1 MIRKKMNEI
10 KLNLHMH
17 TRYSDGTGSHA
28 DIAQAGLHANLDAL
42 IVTDHNIWV
51 QGPEGYYKEGNKRV
65 LIIIGEEIH
74 DQDREPQK
82 NHLLV
87 VGADEELAQHADDP
101 QSLINAGNKAEG
113 LSFIAHPFDPPQ
125 AAINEGALDWVNWDI
140 HGFTGI
146 EIWNSLSE
154 FKGRINT
161 KLQAIFF
168 AYFPKFVALSPD
180 QKTLQKWDALL
191 QEGKRIVAVGGSD
204 AHALDTRLGPLRRT
218 IFPYKFHFK
227 GINNYLL
234 LKEELSGDPILDKRM
249 ILNALRAGRNFI
261 GYDIPAPTSGFRFT
275 AQGKGAAA
283 TMGEELLAKGG
294 VTLQAHLPALAEVR
308 LIKDGVVIK
317 EWKKQQNCTYIT
329 NEPGVYRIEAYKRYL
344 GKKRG
349 WIFSNPIYL
358 R

>member
-1 MIRKKMNEI
+1 MNEI

-17 TRYSDGTGSHA
+17 TRYSDGTGSHT
-28 DIAQAGLHANLDAL
+28 DIAKAALDANLDAV
-42 IVTDHNIWV
+42 IVTDHNVWV
-51 QGPEGYYKEGNKRV
+51 RGPEGYYKEGNKRILV
-65 LIIIGEEIH
+65 IIGEEIH
-74 DQDREPQK
+74 DQDRDPQK

-101 QSLINAGNKAEG
+101 QSLINAVNKAEG

-125 AAINEGALDWVNWDI
+125 ATINEGALDWVNWDI

-154 FKGRINT
+154 FKGRINS
-161 KLQAIFF
+161 KLQAFFF
-168 AYFPKFVALSPD
+168 AYFPKFVAFSPHK
-180 QKTLQKWDALL
+180 KTLQKWDSLL

-204 AHALDTRLGPLRRT
+204 AHALDIRLGLFHRI
-218 IFPYKFHFK
+218 IFPYNFHFK
-227 GINNYLL
+227 GINNHLL
-234 LKEELSGDPILDKRM
+234 LKEELSGDPILDRRM

-275 AQGKGAAA
+275 AQGKLDTAI
-283 TMGEELLAKGG
+283 MGEELPAKGG
-294 VTLQAHLPALAEVR
+294 VTLQAHLPALANVR
-308 LIKDGVVIK
+308 LIKDGEIIK
-317 EWKKQQNCTYIT
+317 EWEKQQNCTHIT

-344 GKKRG
+344 GRKRG